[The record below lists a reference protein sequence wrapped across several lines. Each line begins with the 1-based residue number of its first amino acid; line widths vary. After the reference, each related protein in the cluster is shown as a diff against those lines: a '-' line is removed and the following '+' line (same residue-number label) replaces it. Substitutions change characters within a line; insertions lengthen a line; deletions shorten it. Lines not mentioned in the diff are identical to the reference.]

1 MNKRT
6 LILVFGLVLATGLS
20 FCKKEEAKVEE
31 APAAIEDAAKAAV
44 SDAEAKAKAVANEAV
59 KKAETEVKKQAAA
72 GADAAKDA
80 INAKKPSF

>member
-1 MNKRT
+1 MNKKT

-31 APAAIEDAAKAAV
+31 AAPAVEEAAKAAV
-44 SDAEAKAKAVANEAV
+44 SDAEAKAKAAANDAI

-80 INAKKPSF
+80 LNAKKPSF